1 MTDPRH
7 DDLLK
12 GRRESASLIGVDA
25 DNLSPA
31 DTLRC
36 DLISTLRLVIDDAG
50 ASILS
55 GGSTD
60 LGRLITAT
68 ESLIKLLPGR
78 ELPKPAPPADDPN
91 DPRKIMLATYMSM
104 RRRGEIAGPEYSRDA
119 ALKRIAE
126 LEAKIAA
133 MSSTAIT
140 PTESDIVPPGEIG
153 ECYAGVRPGP
163 DDPPRRSPPVI
174 EGEAVR
180 PAPSRPPASTAP
192 AIPVLVDVV
201 SDPSADPRNY
211 VEPDG
216 SIRTTPRGRGQYWG
230 PV

>member
-12 GRRESASLIGVDA
+12 GRRESASLIGLDA

-50 ASILS
+50 ASILR

-78 ELPKPAPPADDPN
+78 ELPKAAPPADDPN